1 MPLRRSHQT
10 NGSSR
15 HADGILGRRAARR
28 RSAAGRSSRS
38 KPDAEHAATA
48 LVQSRAHSTARG
60 ATRGAVRWPPSST
73 GRVGARRC
81 PQLGTARSLAV
92 LTEPQLLDGPQP
104 LGLMP
109 LLTSLTAQHTLYH
122 AQLAVASAANA
133 PTHARLAVGEAC
145 DAEEPLAAQQQPP
158 HVPQRR
164 SVAER
169 TGEHICLAS
178 KFFGLVPGT
187 SSQIPGTSIKWQR
200 PGAVCRYSESLLF
213 SKTLLS
219 HSTAI
224 TTSGG

>member
-1 MPLRRSHQT
+1 MA
-10 NGSSR
+10 SSVDEQ
-15 HADGILGRRAARR
+15 HDDAPPPAAPAAR
-28 RSAAGRSSRS
+28 SLTQSTLPQHWSSL
-38 KPDAEHAATA
+38 AHAAQPE
-48 LVQSRAHSTARG
+48 VPPG
-60 ATRGAVRWPPSST
+60 AARWPPSST

-92 LTEPQLLDGPQP
+92 LTEPQLLAGPPP

-187 SSQIPGTSIKWQR
+187 SSQIPGTSIKGQR
-200 PGAVCRYSESLLF
+200 PGAVCRYSEKLLF
-213 SKTLLS
+213 SKTLL
-219 HSTAI
+219 
-224 TTSGG
+224 